1 MTKPILCLAV
11 LVLSL
16 SAAATR
22 SGAVTLAGSDDFDDN
37 LVDPALWGADL
48 GSGTFSEINQ
58 RLEYTVS
65 PAADALPI
73 RPWILSPA
81 SYDEDWS
88 IQLDIHIGNVLLPSD
103 GQDLLL
109 GIAITNGPSTAA
121 LNIEFEN
128 IAGTLLRGFHAV
140 NEGLGG
146 GPEVMVASTTTDGAG
161 QLTFNGVTKELR
173 YWYDDDG
180 STGGYA
186 WTLFQTVDLDSPGTD
201 WGLSTGANLSIVI
214 FAESH
219 GIAVASGDAF
229 GDNFS
234 VIPEPASAWLLGAGL
249 LVLGGSRRMAAR
261 RNFART
267 SR

>member
-1 MTKPILCLAV
+1 MTKPFLCLAV

-22 SGAVTLAGSDDFDDN
+22 SAAVTLAGSDDFDDN
-37 LVDPALWGADL
+37 LVDPARWGADS
-48 GSGTFSEINQ
+48 GSGTFSETNQ
-58 RLEYTVS
+58 RLEYSVS

-88 IQLDIHIGNVLLPSD
+88 IQLDIHIGNVSLPSD

-109 GIAITNGPSTAA
+109 GFAITNGVSTAA

-128 IAGTLLRGFHAV
+128 IGGTLLRGFHAV
-140 NEGLGG
+140 NEGVGG
-146 GPEVMVASTTTDGAG
+146 GPEVMLASTTTDGAG
-161 QLTFNGVTKELR
+161 RLTFDGISKELR
-173 YWYDDDG
+173 YWYDEDG
-180 STGGYA
+180 ATGGYA
-186 WTLFQTVDLDSPGTD
+186 WTLFQTVDLDASGTD
-201 WGLSTGANLSIVI
+201 WGLSAGANLSIAL

-229 GDNFS
+229 GDNFF
-234 VIPEPASAWLLGAGL
+234 VIPEPASASLLVAGL
-249 LVLGGSRRMAAR
+249 LALGGSRRRAAR
-261 RNFART
+261 KHPART